1 MNKSV
6 VRAILIL
13 TLGFACGSWSLAQ
26 AVDAEAKPK
35 PSPKVRSDSQ
45 VKAQTKQRADQ
56 AKAKVAEVAKALD
69 LNHASKANLM
79 RLPGMTGA
87 YADAI
92 IAKRPFK
99 TKADLVVKNAIP
111 MDLYQ
116 TLRKQVKVAAN

>member
-1 MNKSV
+1 
-6 VRAILIL
+6 
-13 TLGFACGSWSLAQ
+13 
-26 AVDAEAKPK
+26 
-35 PSPKVRSDSQ
+35 
-45 VKAQTKQRADQ
+45 
-56 AKAKVAEVAKALD
+56 
-69 LNHASKANLM
+69 
-79 RLPGMTGA
+79 MTGA